1 MSNEFDIFAAAEED
15 NLQEILDKG
24 SYKWTNKFTIVASI
38 ILLVV
43 GSASIGAWYQSKH
56 SSSAN
61 TVANFASLRN
71 SFRNGGGFGGNFG
84 GGTNSAGGNFAGST
98 AGDNSGGTSAINS
111 ANNSGAAITV
121 TSSAGSD
128 VAGTVVSIDSKNIVI
143 QTLDGSKK
151 SFPIT
156 DSTKYRSSSKIDS
169 KQVAAGDIVT
179 VKPDDSNNA
188 KTIMVIK

>member
-43 GSASIGAWYQSKH
+43 SSASLGAWYQSKH

-61 TVANFASLRN
+61 NAANFASLRN
-71 SFRNGGGFGGNFG
+71 SFRNGGGFGGGGFG
-84 GGTNSAGGNFAGST
+84 GNISGGVNSAGGSAGGNAGSN
-98 AGDNSGGTSAINS
+98 NSNNS
-111 ANNSGAAITV
+111 TNNSGAAITV
-121 TSSAGSD
+121 TSSSSSD
-128 VAGTVVSIDSKNIVI
+128 VAGTVISIDSKNIVI

-156 DSTKYRSSSKIDS
+156 DTTKYRSSSKIDA
-169 KQVAAGDIVT
+169 KAIAPGDIVT
-179 VKPDDSNNA
+179 VKPDDSNSA
-188 KTIMVIK
+188 KTIMVVK